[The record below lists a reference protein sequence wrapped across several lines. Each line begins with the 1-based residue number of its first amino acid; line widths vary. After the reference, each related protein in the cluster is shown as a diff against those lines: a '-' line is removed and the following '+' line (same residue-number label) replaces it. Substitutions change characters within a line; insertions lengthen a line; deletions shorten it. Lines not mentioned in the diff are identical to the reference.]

1 MKVYE
6 KYGIDPVWV
15 ERVKV
20 KMKNKQT
27 KERVKLLVH
36 DVTAED
42 LQNRAEAIRLVGKV
56 SHALGENVSAT
67 QAETIVDFV
76 ISQHIDPSNPFHKIK
91 LWNMFR

>member
-15 ERVKV
+15 ERVKI

-42 LQNRAEAIRLVGKV
+42 LQNRAEAARLLTRV
-56 SHALGENVSAT
+56 SNALGEKLTAA

-76 ISQHIDPSNPFHKIK
+76 ISQHIDPNNPLHKIK

>member
-20 KMKNKQT
+20 KFKNRET
-27 KERVKLLVH
+27 KERVKQILH
-36 DVTAED
+36 GVTAQD
-42 LQNRAEAIRLVGKV
+42 LQNKAKISRLLGAV
-56 SHALGENVSAT
+56 SKALGEKLSEEQSN
-67 QAETIVDFV
+67 TIIDFV
-76 ISQHIDPSNPFHKIK
+76 ISQQIDPANPFHKIK

>member
-1 MKVYE
+1 MKAYE

-20 KMKNKQT
+20 KMKNREA
-27 KERVKLLVH
+27 KERVKLIVH
-36 DVTAED
+36 DVTAQD
-42 LQNRAEAIRLVGKV
+42 LQNRAKAARLLGKV
-56 SHALGENVSAT
+56 AHTLGEKLSDA

-76 ISQHIDPSNPFHKIK
+76 LSQHIDPANPLHKIK

>member
-27 KERVKLLVH
+27 KERVKSLVH

-42 LQNRAEAIRLVGKV
+42 LQNRAEASRLLGSV
-56 SHALGENVSAT
+56 SRALGEKMTAA
-67 QAETIVDFV
+67 QAETIVDFI